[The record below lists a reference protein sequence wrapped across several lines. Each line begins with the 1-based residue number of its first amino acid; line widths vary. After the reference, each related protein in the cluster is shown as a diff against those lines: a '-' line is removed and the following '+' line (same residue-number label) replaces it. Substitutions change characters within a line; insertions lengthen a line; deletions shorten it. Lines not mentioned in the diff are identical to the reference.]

1 MPNLTLVRPI
11 NTTWNT
17 TSGAQT
23 IGFGATDVAPREVLV
38 VSAGGTTTLTM
49 PVIQGSY
56 PTTGNGVGVGHG
68 QRIEIL
74 NLAAQSVIV
83 AAPTNHTLYGS
94 SASIAQNATAEYV
107 ADAENKWWIRLR
119 G

>member
-11 NTTWNT
+11 NSTWNT

-23 IGFGATDVAPREVLV
+23 IGFDNGNVAPGEVLV

-56 PTTGNGVGVGHG
+56 PSTGNGVGVGHG
-68 QRIEIL
+68 QRLEIV

-83 AAPTNHTLYGS
+83 AAPTGHTLYGS
-94 SASIAQNATAEYV
+94 SASIAQNIAAEYV
-107 ADAENKWWIRLR
+107 ADAVDKKWIRLR

>member
-11 NTTWNT
+11 NSTWNT

-23 IGFGATDVAPREVLV
+23 IGFDGTNVAPSEVLV

-56 PTTGNGVGVGHG
+56 PTTGNGIGVGHG
-68 QRIEIL
+68 QRLEVV
-74 NLAAQSVIV
+74 NLAAQSVLF
-83 AAPTNHTLYGS
+83 AAPTGHTLYGS
-94 SASIAQNATAEYV
+94 TASVAQNATAEFI
-107 ADAENKWWIRLR
+107 ADAVDKKWIRLR